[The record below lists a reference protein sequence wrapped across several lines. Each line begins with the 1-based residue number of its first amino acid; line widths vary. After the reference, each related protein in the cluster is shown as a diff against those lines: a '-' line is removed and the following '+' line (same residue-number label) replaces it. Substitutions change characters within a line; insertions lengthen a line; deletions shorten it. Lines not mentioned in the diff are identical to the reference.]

1 MLGDYELLDLVVLK
15 MENVTD
21 GNGVRANSVTL
32 VLS

>member
-1 MLGDYELLDLVVLK
+1 MLGEYDLLDFANLK